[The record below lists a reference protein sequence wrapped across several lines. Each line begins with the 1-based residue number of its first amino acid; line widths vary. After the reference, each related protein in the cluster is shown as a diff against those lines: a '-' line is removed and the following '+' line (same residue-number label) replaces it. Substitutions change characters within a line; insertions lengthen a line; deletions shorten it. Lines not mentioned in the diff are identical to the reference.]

1 MGNDASARF
10 WTDSWLS
17 NGAIYNFASILFQAV
32 GCRRIKR
39 TVKEALTNHQWA
51 RDITGAPTVVVLC
64 EYVHVWDM
72 VEPFQMSPHSVDRY
86 I

>member
-1 MGNDASARF
+1 M
-10 WTDSWLS
+10 DSWLPD
-17 NGAIYNFASILFQAV
+17 GAICNFAPNLFQAV
-32 GCRRIKR
+32 GCRRRKC
-39 TVKEALTNHQWA
+39 TVKEAVTNHQWA

-64 EYVHVWDM
+64 QYVRVWDM